1 MAFQCVRGNRPRSE
15 DHNSHTRT
23 NDNKDNDGTIAAS
36 NRPITSETEL
46 WNICR
51 GCLRFDMPCRRG
63 KVCNFVNS
71 DK

>member
-36 NRPITSETEL
+36 SRPITSETEL
-46 WNICR
+46 
-51 GCLRFDMPCRRG
+51 
-63 KVCNFVNS
+63 
-71 DK
+71 